1 MLILIVLPLM
11 LIFLFFLTVIVATF
25 VIQSEIDYEHRR
37 IIKIDDQKETES
49 LQDNIERRTYS
60 LE

>member
-49 LQDNIERRTYS
+49 LQGNIERRTCS